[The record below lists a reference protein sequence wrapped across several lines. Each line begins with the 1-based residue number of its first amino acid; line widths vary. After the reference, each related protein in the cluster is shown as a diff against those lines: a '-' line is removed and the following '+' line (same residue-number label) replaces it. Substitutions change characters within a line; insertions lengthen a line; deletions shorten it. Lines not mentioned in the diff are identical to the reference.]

1 MALRRGLTK
10 LAKRA
15 AGKALG
21 RDEPPAPHRGRY
33 EPRASTA
40 APTPPSEPPQV
51 FGSTA
56 PRPPKPPEL
65 AEPDADWSEDKQD
78 LHRRL
83 VAGLRQVYDPE
94 IPINIFDLG
103 LIYGVHIE
111 DGGKVRVDLTL
122 TSPAC
127 PMGPII
133 VEDAT
138 RAIRETEGVVYPR
151 VDLVW
156 DPPWDPS
163 ELPEETR
170 LELGFF

>member
-1 MALRRGLTK
+1 MALRRGLRK
-10 LAKRA
+10 LAGRA
-15 AGKALG
+15 ANKALG
-21 RDEPPAPHRGRY
+21 RDEAPHSRF
-33 EPRASTA
+33 EPRASA
-40 APTPPSEPPQV
+40 RAPKPPTTPEPKPWA
-51 FGSTA
+51 GL
-56 PRPPKPPEL
+56 PRPPKPPDL
-65 AEPDADWSEDKQD
+65 AEPDSAWPEDKQD

-83 VAGLRQVYDPE
+83 VANLRQVYDPE

-103 LIYGVHIE
+103 LVYAVHIE
-111 DGGKVRVDLTL
+111 GEGEKVRVELTL

-127 PMGPII
+127 PMGPQI
-133 VEDAT
+133 VADAT

-156 DPPWDPS
+156 EPPWDPS

>member
-1 MALRRGLTK
+1 MALRRGLRK
-10 LAKRA
+10 LAGRA
-15 AGKALG
+15 ASKALG
-21 RDEPPAPHRGRY
+21 RSEPAPRTQ
-33 EPRASTA
+33 EPRASA
-40 APTPPSEPPQV
+40 RAPSPPPESPPV
-51 FGSTA
+51 SSA
-56 PRPPKPPEL
+56 PRPPSPPEL
-65 AEPDADWSEDKQD
+65 AQPDPAWPEDKQD

-103 LIYGVHIE
+103 LVYGVHIE
-111 DGGKVRVDLTL
+111 GEGKVRVDLTL

-127 PMGPII
+127 PMGPLI

-138 RAIRETEGVVYPR
+138 RAIRETRGVVYPR

-156 DPPWDPS
+156 EPPWDPS

>member
-1 MALRRGLTK
+1 MN
-10 LAKRA
+10 
-15 AGKALG
+15 
-21 RDEPPAPHRGRY
+21 PRGRVGTR
-33 EPRASTA
+33 PCIA
-40 APTPPSEPPQV
+40 APTPTAPEPV
-51 FGSTA
+51 RGTTA
-56 PRPPKPPEL
+56 PRPPTPPEL
-65 AEPDADWSEDKQD
+65 AEPDAGWHEDKQD

-103 LIYGVHIE
+103 LVYGVHIE
-111 DGGKVRVDLTL
+111 EEGRVRVELTL

-127 PMGPII
+127 PMGPLII
-133 VEDAT
+133 EDAT